1 MAKKIGSTGP
11 LLHPYQNG
19 MTLPR
24 RSSRQ
29 VLRSSVMR
37 AVVIVERVFSVA
49 NIWSTTTLL
58 KKITVP
64 KMQLLSIMGVLVASL
79 AGNSAA
85 QADTSGRTSARRTL
99 SGGGAHR

>member
-49 NIWSTTTLL
+49 NIFGPPPPLL
-58 KKITVP
+58 KKITQNAAAKYYGCIGGKP
-64 KMQLLSIMGVLVASL
+64 SRKQRSASRYKRP
-79 AGNSAA
+79 NVCTPDFKRWWCS
-85 QADTSGRTSARRTL
+85 
-99 SGGGAHR
+99 